1 MASVPERSEVD
12 PTYRWDLDDVFADE
26 SEWEDAYATVEDR
39 IAELAE
45 YEDRLLE
52 DGETLAAALEARDE
66 CMRRLSTVHA
76 YARMRRDED
85 TREDHYRELT
95 ARASS
100 LAARA
105 RSAAS
110 FLEPTLQS
118 EPDRVRG
125 LVETT
130 PALSIYEHY
139 VDDVLRLTDHTR
151 SEEVEEVLA
160 DLSDVTDA
168 AGEIY
173 DALSNADLT
182 FPTVERPDGESVEI
196 TMNNFTR
203 LQRHDDRDFRQ
214 RVYEAYYDRWD
225 DVRNAVGTSYAKSVR
240 ADVRLSSVRDYDTAL
255 ASALDSSNIP
265 VTVYDTL
272 VDTVRENLDP
282 LHRHAECK
290 RDHADVDELRMSDLY
305 VPLVADADYEL
316 PYEEAREYVVEAL
329 APLGEDYQQRV
340 AEGLDSGWV
349 DVYETRGKQSGAYSG
364 GTYDTKPYVLMNY
377 QDDVSSMYTLA
388 HELGHSLHQQLRS
401 EEQPYVYGGADI
413 FVAEVASTVNEAL
426 LTRHLLE
433 NADDDRLRRHALN
446 EQLESF
452 RGTLCRQ
459 TMFAAFERAAHER
472 VEDGGALTAE
482 WCSETYRDLK
492 AEFYA
497 PAVVDD
503 RIAREWMRIPHFY
516 RAFYV
521 YQYATGISAA
531 EALAESILEK
541 GEPARER
548 YLEMLRRG
556 SSAYPL
562 DLLADAGVDLTTAA
576 PIETALERYDDTIDA
591 WRAL

>member
-1 MASVPERSEVD
+1 MESVPERSDLD
-12 PTYRWDLDDVFADE
+12 PDYRWDLDDVFADE
-26 SEWEDAYATVEDR
+26 DEWEAAYADVEDR
-39 IAELAE
+39 IEDLAD
-45 YEDRLLE
+45 YEDHLLD
-52 DGETLAAALEARDE
+52 DGETLAAALEARDG
-66 CMRRLSTVHA
+66 CMRQLSTVHA

-110 FLEPTLQS
+110 FVEPTLQA
-118 EPDRVRG
+118 EPDRVRE

-130 PALSIYEHY
+130 PELSIYEHY

-151 SEEVEEVLA
+151 SEEVEALLA

-182 FPTVERPDGESVEI
+182 FPTVERPDGSDVEI
-196 TMNNFTR
+196 TTNNFTR
-203 LQRHDDRDFRQ
+203 LQRHADRDFR
-214 RVYEAYYDRWD
+214 REVYEAFYDRWD
-225 DVRNAVGTSYAKSVR
+225 EVRNTVGTSYAKSAR
-240 ADVRLSSVRDYDTAL
+240 ADVRMASAREYDSAL
-255 ASALDSSNIP
+255 ESALDSSNIP
-265 VTVYDTL
+265 VAVYDSL
-272 VDTVRENLDP
+272 VDTVRDNLEP

-290 RDHADVDELRMSDLY
+290 REHADVEELRMWDLY
-305 VPLVADADYEL
+305 VPLVADDFEL
-316 PYEEAREYVVEAL
+316 PYDEAREFVVEAL
-329 APLGEDYQQRV
+329 APLGEDYQRRV

-364 GTYDTKPYVLMNY
+364 GTYDTKPYILMNY

-401 EEQPYVYGGADI
+401 EEQPYVYGGTDI

-433 NADDDRLRRHALN
+433 NAEDDRLRRHALN

-472 VEDGGALTAE
+472 IEEGGAPTAE
-482 WCSETYRDLK
+482 WCAETYRDLK

-497 PAVVDD
+497 PASVDD

-521 YQYATGISAA
+521 YQYATGIAAA
-531 EALAESILEK
+531 ETLAEAIVEE

-562 DLLADAGVDLTTAA
+562 DLLADAGVDLTTAG
-576 PIETALERYDDTIDA
+576 PIETALERYDATIDA
-591 WRAL
+591 WRDL